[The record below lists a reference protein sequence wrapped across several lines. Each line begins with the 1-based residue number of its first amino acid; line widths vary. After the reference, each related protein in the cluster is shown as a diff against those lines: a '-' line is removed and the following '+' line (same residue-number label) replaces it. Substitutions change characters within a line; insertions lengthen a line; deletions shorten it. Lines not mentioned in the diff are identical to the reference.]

1 MYGSKNIVEVK
12 ISFDTEK
19 EDIDDLKRLIIALQ
33 DLVNKR
39 EKANSLGNP
48 LATSSIIKPSQIRVE
63 TQVQQASAGGQTT
76 GGGRVIPY
84 EDMSGVLSKI
94 VSGKY

>member
-1 MYGSKNIVEVK
+1 MEVK

-19 EDIDDLKRLIIALQ
+19 ENVDDLKRLVGALQ
-33 DLVNKR
+33 DLISKR
-39 EKANSLGNP
+39 EKSTSLGNP
-48 LATSSIIKPSQIRVE
+48 LATSSVTKPSQIRVE
-63 TQVQQASAGGQTT
+63 SSPQPQQQTVQAPAGGQTS

-94 VSGKY
+94 VSGKKY